1 MSLLVVG
8 LSHQHAPVSLLERAS
23 IDAAALP
30 SVLQA
35 ILASDSVNEAM
46 LLSTCNRV
54 EVYADIERFHGGIDA
69 VVGWFANHLQMQATE
84 LVDVF
89 EIKYGERVV
98 EHAMR
103 VASGLDSMVVGEP
116 QILGQLRTAYLDAVD
131 HAAVS
136 TQIHALAQRAL
147 RVGKRVQTEL
157 QISTFGRNMA
167 TVAVDLAA
175 ELTRLPGA
183 SALVAGAGSMAAL
196 AAHALRRNEIG
207 SLLIANRSQAR
218 AQLLAERV
226 DGQPISLAD
235 VPAHLGDADVLITA
249 LGSSPAL
256 IDRASLAGRDQRPL
270 TIIDLALPKNVADEV
285 TELPYVRYIGLTQIQ
300 DRARQLSLPVDDG
313 AALELIADEVAQFIA
328 KQNSAAVAPTI
339 TALRAK
345 ADGVVERELS
355 RLKNRIPDVDDR
367 ALGEIEY
374 AISRIVDKIM
384 HTPTV
389 RVREVAGT
397 PSGEAYAEA
406 LRTLFD
412 LSVDNLQAAI
422 SIPLTTTATVGPGRT
437 PNAEAT

>member
-23 IDAAALP
+23 IDAAVLP
-30 SVLQA
+30 RVLQA
-35 ILASDSVNEAM
+35 ILASESVNEAM

-54 EVYADIERFHGGIDA
+54 EIYADIERFHGGIDA

-84 LVDVF
+84 LADVI

-147 RVGKRVQTEL
+147 RVGKRIQTEL
-157 QISTFGRNMA
+157 QISTVGRNMA

-175 ELTRLPGA
+175 QFTRLSGA

-196 AAHALRRNEIG
+196 AAHSLHRNEVG
-207 SLLIANRSQAR
+207 SLLIANRSPAR
-218 AQLLAERV
+218 AELLAERV
-226 DGQPISLAD
+226 DGRPISLD
-235 VPAHLGDADVLITA
+235 EVPARLGEVDVLITA
-249 LGSSPAL
+249 LGSSPAF
-256 IDRASLAGRDQRPL
+256 IDRASLAGRDERPL
-270 TIIDLALPKNVADEV
+270 TIVDLALPKNIADEV
-285 TELPYVRYIGLTQIQ
+285 IELPHVRYIGLTQIQ

-367 ALGEIEY
+367 AMGEIEY
-374 AISRIVDKIM
+374 AIARIVDKIM

-422 SIPLTTTATVGPGRT
+422 SIPLITTATVGLRPT
-437 PNAEAT
+437 PNVEAT